1 MKAIFKGDNFAI
13 VWNIIDSSTHTPFDF
28 SGMKVEVGLY
38 SECCKKAIQTYNI
51 SNGTIEF
58 EVESEELQ
66 NGVYN
71 LMCRYNTEN
80 EQAYCIYKRAFQITG
95 KPEFAS
101 NVETIILESKASH
114 IDATDHDDPI
124 PDFENCQLIAQELFK
139 ENFRLPQLTADR
151 AIADEHG
158 NRIADT
164 YVSRE
169 AVTKHIRNTYNQQF
183 LENPP
188 LITEGYIT
196 PQMLSDETRQLLE
209 ESGATINNLPDGE
222 DLQSVHGVLKLS
234 NKQHNPNSYSGLG
247 RQYLRKNI
255 VAGQNILTQSMLQW
269 PNTIYIIQYDYDL
282 NEAEITIPEGCVL
295 DFQGGSFSNG
305 TIIGNNTNINNGLN
319 FIFNKISLK
328 GKWCINNLI
337 PQWFGSKGNGIND
350 DSESLKET
358 IIQAIKI
365 KSNVLIPDGKY
376 KVKVSISLKE
386 IFEESYTYEKGD
398 AGIRIHGESANTI
411 LYSEDGTILSLYGIN
426 TNQRN
431 GYLRYITIDT
441 LRFFG
446 NNNKVLALY
455 MYFCQHINISNV
467 QIEDCRG
474 GAFHFCASMDMN
486 IDSIDAIG
494 IGNIYSDDDV
504 RYGMVFDE
512 GYYINPEQAPSRC
525 NAIKI
530 VNSRFESYPAL
541 INSNSS
547 AFDIQFSNCKFE
559 GTAKNTTKYRP
570 IRIINGTNFTFN
582 NCLFTIA
589 KYEEESNPRDN
600 GLYYCEIKSSAIHN
614 TSIRKTNFNSCVFQT
629 GGGLIRWM
637 DIDETSIIDCS
648 FGGAFG
654 SIINETDTDDMMDSP
669 IKLGHNNLIKD
680 SYIYVNG
687 SRVLDIVGSYNN
699 VNFNIITSSNTWY
712 PLAHIRFTD
721 ANALYNNV
729 SIKRENGSDT
739 NGHLVYA
746 KPFTDENGFVNLG
759 NNKVNFE
766 NTNNITFL
774 TTESSIN
781 NNKFP
786 KIIKLDGAGTIRNLR
801 YCYDGYSV
809 TIISANNNIISTET
823 NSNIKLYNNR
833 IKTYIQAGEVLNIK
847 FICGVG
853 YITNKTNDSNKGV
866 DFNSRP
872 ELGYNSTGFIT
883 LDSNLQKIIFYKH
896 NKWYD
901 AFGNNPDVVTS
912 GLKNQRPTNI
922 TPGFVYIDKSLSP
935 PRPIYAVSIKDSLT
949 GEMNWVDATGT
960 EV

>member
-1 MKAIFKGDNFAI
+1 MDNKQFYEKQANNYNPIFPLVRLEDIIETISDKSIQWILNNYNHIYVEYSESVEITRNKVPSLLRRNGLWITYNNGKETITEYYKGSNNDVLNYTQWTLDDNWERFDKLKYADGSITYQHLSDAVKQLLGSGNTITNYPDDEDLTVDGVNLKLKDREYDKDNF
-13 VWNIIDSSTHTPFDF
+13 
-28 SGMKVEVGLY
+28 
-38 SECCKKAIQTYNI
+38 
-51 SNGTIEF
+51 
-58 EVESEELQ
+58 
-66 NGVYN
+66 
-71 LMCRYNTEN
+71 
-80 EQAYCIYKRAFQITG
+80 
-95 KPEFAS
+95 
-101 NVETIILESKASH
+101 
-114 IDATDHDDPI
+114 
-124 PDFENCQLIAQELFK
+124 
-139 ENFRLPQLTADR
+139 
-151 AIADEHG
+151 
-158 NRIADT
+158 
-164 YVSRE
+164 
-169 AVTKHIRNTYNQQF
+169 
-183 LENPP
+183 
-188 LITEGYIT
+188 
-196 PQMLSDETRQLLE
+196 
-209 ESGATINNLPDGE
+209 
-222 DLQSVHGVLKLS
+222 
-234 NKQHNPNSYSGLG
+234 SGLG
-247 RQYLRKNI
+247 RVILRKNI
-255 VAGQNILTQSMLQW
+255 MTVDGQPKNILSQDMINKE
-269 PNTIYIIQYDYDL
+269 NTIYEIRYDFDL
-282 NEAEITIPEGCVL
+282 NGNEITIPEGCVL
-295 DFQGGSFSNG
+295 DFQGGSLSNG
-305 TIIGNNTNINNGLN
+305 NIIGSFTKINSGIC
-319 FIFNKISLK
+319 FIFNNIVLK
-328 GKWCINNLI
+328 EKWNINNLI
-337 PQWFGSKGNGIND
+337 PQWFGAKGDGIND

-512 GYYINPEQAPSRC
+512 GYYINPEQTPSRC

-559 GTAKNTTKYRP
+559 GTTKNTTKYRP

-654 SIINETDTDDMMDSP
+654 SIINETDTDDIMDSP

-680 SYIYVNG
+680 SYIYING

-721 ANALYNNV
+721 ANAMYNNV
-729 SIKRENGSDT
+729 SIKRENGNDI
-739 NGHLVYA
+739 NGYLVYA

-774 TTESSIN
+774 TTENNIN

-809 TIISANNNIISTET
+809 TVISANNNIISTET

-833 IKTYIQAGEVLNIK
+833 IKTYIQAGEVLHII

-872 ELGYNSTGFIT
+872 ELGYNSTGFII
-883 LDSNLQKIIFYKH
+883 LDSNLQKILFYKH
-896 NKWYD
+896 DKWYD
-901 AFGNNPDVVTS
+901 AFGNNPDAITS
-912 GLKNQRPTNI
+912 GLKNQRPTNVK
-922 TPGFVYIDKSLSP
+922 PGFVYIDKSLSP
-935 PRPIYAVSIKDSLT
+935 PKPIYAVSIKDSST
-949 GEMNWVDATGT
+949 GEMNWVDATGAD
-960 EV
+960 V